1 MILIRD
7 SIVNDAVLGSLLIG
21 GTKICDTLENKDKLI
36 PCGAYKLSVS
46 RSPKFGRD
54 LALVYNDQVSA
65 NRGVR
70 IHAGNK
76 ASDSSA
82 CVLVGF
88 GRVNDTLINSRTAET
103 AVTEL
108 SKNDPRLI
116 ITTNGMI

>member
-7 SIVNDAVLGSLLIG
+7 SIVNNAVLGSLLIG

-54 LALVYNDQVSA
+54 LALISNAEVPA
-65 NRGVR
+65 TRGVR
-70 IHAGNK
+70 IHAGNCAK
-76 ASDSSA
+76 DSSA

-88 GRVNDTLINSRTAET
+88 GRCNDTILNSRNAET
-103 AVTEL
+103 AITEL
-108 SKNDPRLI
+108 AKNDPGLI

>member
-21 GTKICDTLENKDKLI
+21 GTKICDTLEPKDKLI

-46 RSPKFGRD
+46 RSPKFKRD
-54 LALVYNDQVSA
+54 LALVFNDQVPA
-65 NRGVR
+65 TRGIR
-70 IHAGNK
+70 MHAGNSSK
-76 ASDSSA
+76 DSSG

-88 GRVNDTLINSRTAET
+88 GRVNDTIINSRTAET
-103 AVTEL
+103 AVTAL
-108 SKNDPRLI
+108 ARNDPSLI